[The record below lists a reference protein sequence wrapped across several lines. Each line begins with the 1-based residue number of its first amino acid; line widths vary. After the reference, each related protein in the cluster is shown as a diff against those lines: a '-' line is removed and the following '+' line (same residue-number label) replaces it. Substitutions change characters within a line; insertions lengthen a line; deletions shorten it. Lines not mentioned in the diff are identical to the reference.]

1 MLARGPAMRIVE
13 PLVEAV
19 LVRRYKRFL
28 MDVRLDDG
36 RTVTIHCPNSGSME
50 GCLREGARVKASVSA
65 NAGRKYPLTAEW
77 VEMEDGWVGINT
89 HRTNLIVEEAL
100 REGAI
105 PEFSMYRQVRREV
118 AYGGDSR
125 IDFLLEGDG
134 LPPCYVEVKNTT
146 WPTPDGGV
154 GFPDAV
160 TERGLKHLKA
170 LERMVRMGAR
180 GAVVFLINRSLGPF
194 FRAASEKDP
203 EYSLE
208 LRRVALKGVEILP
221 YRAAINPPEVRVA
234 GPVVWS
240 GAPKGRGGSRRR
252 EGRRS

>member
-1 MLARGPAMRIVE
+1 MLARGNGMRVEE

-28 MDVRLDDG
+28 MDVRLADG
-36 RTVTIHCPNSGSME
+36 APTTIHCPNSGSME
-50 GCLREGARVKASVSA
+50 GCLREGARVLASVSSSQ
-65 NAGRKYPLTAEW
+65 GRKYPLTAEW
-77 VEMEDGWVGINT
+77 IEMEDGWVGINT
-89 HRTNLIVEEAL
+89 HRTNRIVEEAL
-100 REGAI
+100 RGGTI
-105 PEFSMYRQVRREV
+105 PEFAAYPEVRREV

-125 IDFLLEGDG
+125 IDFLLEGPG
-134 LPPCYVEVKNTT
+134 LAPCYVEVKNTT

-180 GAVVFLINRSLGPF
+180 GAVVFLVNRSLGTF

-203 EYSLE
+203 VYARA
-208 LRRVALKGVEILP
+208 LRGAARKGVEVLP
-221 YRAAINPPEVRVA
+221 YRAAIGPPEA
-234 GPVVWS
+234 VVS
-240 GAPKGRGGSRRR
+240 
-252 EGRRS
+252 